1 MERESANF
9 CILPCCFIIMVII
22 MTVDSN
28 TRMHFLTFLALCSIV
43 FLLVSCMTNMLSEVY
58 WNCRHDYELRRFERW
73 LDEQLAQQEAQEE
86 AQEVQIEIFEPP
98 VPTTVIVIQ
107 NPDDISLGVP
117 YKSEKYCI
125 HDGQEPEEENV

>member
-1 MERESANF
+1 
-9 CILPCCFIIMVII
+9 
-22 MTVDSN
+22 
-28 TRMHFLTFLALCSIV
+28 
-43 FLLVSCMTNMLSEVY
+43 MTNMLSEVY